1 MRNRHWS
8 EEEIRKFSTEKIFQ
22 KLFDFGIETNPEEFI
37 RETKNHY
44 SACALA
50 RNWGKSSILTAQG
63 FDLDF
68 PWMAAIVLWERLVPD
83 VLSNEQLDD
92 LMQRGY
98 KFFQKDNA
106 SACDIWLEIWS
117 ILKTRFKPEMKS
129 VLEAESVFDGLQC
142 LYNWCQELEMALGN
156 AAQTNSSYHQKRIT
170 YCQEFC
176 QLFPDTDTL
185 IIENMMR
192 AQGEAYFCL
201 GMTEEGEKVFQD
213 IVKKNPKSAWGY
225 IGWGDMYWLYEHQEG
240 IPVDYAKAETI
251 YRKALQNQVDEPGE
265 VRERLKSLREKKGV
279 RGFGSPQSKT
289 KKKAKRKK

>member
-8 EEEIRKFSTEKIFQ
+8 PEEIRNFSTEKIFQ
-22 KLFDFGIETNPEEFI
+22 KLFEFGIETNQEEFI
-37 RETKNHY
+37 VETKKYY
-44 SACALA
+44 SASRLA
-50 RNWGKSSILTAQG
+50 KNWEKKFTLTAQG

-68 PWMAAIVLWERLVPD
+68 PWMATIVLWERLVPD
-83 VLSNEQLDD
+83 VLSNEHLDD

-98 KFFQKDNA
+98 QFFEKNDA

-117 ILKTRFKPEMKS
+117 RLKTRFKPEMKS
-129 VLEAESVFDGLQC
+129 VLQAERVFDDGLQC
-142 LYNWCQELEMALGN
+142 LYNWCQDLEMALGN

-176 QLFPDTDTL
+176 QLFPESEPL

-201 GMTEEGEKVFQD
+201 GMSEEGEKVFQA
-213 IVKKNPKSAWGY
+213 IVQKYPQSAWGY
-225 IGWGDMYWLYEHQEG
+225 IGWGDMYWLYEHQEL
-240 IPVDYAKAETI
+240 IQIDYDKAETI
-251 YRKALQNQVDEPGE
+251 YRKALKNRVDEPKE

-279 RGFGSPQSKT
+279 RGFGSPPS
-289 KKKAKRKK
+289 KKKTKRKK